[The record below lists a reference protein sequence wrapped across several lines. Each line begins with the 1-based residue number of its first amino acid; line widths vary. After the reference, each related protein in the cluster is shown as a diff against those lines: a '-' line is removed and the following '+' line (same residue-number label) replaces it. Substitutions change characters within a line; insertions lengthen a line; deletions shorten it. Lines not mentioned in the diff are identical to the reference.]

1 MSTYSLQL
9 ATQKL
14 NSQLASHTRNSQLAK
29 YLDSLM
35 ITKLILRVAEYMNAK
50 IIIMTII
57 II

>member
-9 ATQKL
+9 KT
-14 NSQLASHTRNSQLAK
+14 QLAARISHSQLAK
-29 YLDSLM
+29 YFDSL
-35 ITKLILRVAEYMNAK
+35 IIAKLILRVAEYMNAK